1 MFMNVVAIMID
12 YVGFLGLFTGSG
24 RFCAP
29 ISLFLGHTS
38 DAILDLI
45 GTLACFLSFIS
56 AMRQMLGKYSTLLA
70 VLFITDLL
78 SGRPKL

>member
-29 ISLFLGHTS
+29 ISLFLGHPC
-38 DAILDLI
+38 DAILDLWHVSSQLVHFCHE
-45 GTLACFLSFIS
+45 TNARKNTALFWLF
-56 AMRQMLGKYSTLLA
+56 YS
-70 VLFITDLL
+70 
-78 SGRPKL
+78 